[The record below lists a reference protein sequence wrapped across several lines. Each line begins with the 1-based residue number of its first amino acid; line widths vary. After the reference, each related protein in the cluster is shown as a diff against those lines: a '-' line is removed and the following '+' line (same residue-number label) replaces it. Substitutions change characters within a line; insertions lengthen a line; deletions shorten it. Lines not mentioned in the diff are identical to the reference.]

1 MNSWV
6 PHVVFLKL
14 LGIQISFDSVLA
26 IERAIVATEISQV
39 KPLMIQIKYQG
50 NRAVKCLHGLI

>member
-1 MNSWV
+1 M
-6 PHVVFLKL
+6 VFLGL